1 MAKQN
6 IGKASSKIVSTAS
19 SSAPA
24 SGQGS
29 HPDYKIDF
37 VRLAP
42 FMGAF
47 TIMLT
52 VAAITLML
60 TKGFNYG
67 IDFAGGTEM
76 QVKFDHAVTA
86 QELRTTLA
94 GAGVAEPNVQSFG
107 GPNEFLIRL
116 GTPEGAD
123 DNIRNQRNNEVLAK
137 VKTALNEKLGLKA
150 EQIGRVDTVGPQV
163 GSDLK
168 KNGMLAAFYSFLVI
182 LIYISVRFDYVY
194 APGAIVC
201 VLHDAIMILGI
212 FSLLGREVNIQIIAS
227 VLTLIGYSMNDTIV
241 TFDRIRETA
250 PIYRDRSLAYI
261 INKAINDML
270 GRTFLTAGA
279 TMLACLG
286 LYLFG
291 GGVIADIA
299 FTLIIG
305 ILIGTY
311 SSIYVAAP
319 MIMVMEKLF
328 PSGALPHTELK
339 HA

>member
-1 MAKQN
+1 MAK
-6 IGKASSKIVSTAS
+6 SKDTFSRVGS
-19 SSAPA
+19 SSASPGV
-24 SGQGS
+24 SGGSS

-47 TIMLT
+47 TIFLT
-52 VAAITLML
+52 IAAITLMM

-76 QVKFDHAVTA
+76 QVKFDHPVSA
-86 QELRTTLA
+86 QELRTTLQS
-94 GAGVAEPNVQSFG
+94 AGVREPNVQSFG
-107 GPNEFLIRL
+107 GANEFLIRL

-123 DNIRNQRNNEVLAK
+123 DNIRNQKNNEVLAK
-137 VKTALNEKLGLKA
+137 VKAALSEKLGLKA

-194 APGAIVC
+194 APGAILC
-201 VLHDAIMILGI
+201 VVHDAIMILGI

-250 PIYRDRSLAYI
+250 PIFRDRSLSYI

-279 TMLACLG
+279 TLLACFG
-286 LYLFG
+286 LYFFG
-291 GGVIADIA
+291 GGVISDIA
-299 FTLIIG
+299 FTLIVG
-305 ILIGTY
+305 IFIGTY

-319 MIMVMEKLF
+319 MIMVMEKIV

>member
-1 MAKQN
+1 MTTNKSIGYFSRGPAK
-6 IGKASSKIVSTAS
+6 
-19 SSAPA
+19 
-24 SGQGS
+24 
-29 HPDYKIDF
+29 HPDYRIDF
-37 VRLAP
+37 VKIAP
-42 FMGAF
+42 IMGILTLF
-47 TIMLT
+47 LTI
-52 VAAITLML
+52 AAIVLIT

-76 QVKFDHAVTA
+76 QVKFDKTVTA
-86 QELRTTLA
+86 EELR
-94 GAGVAEPNVQSFG
+94 GALVESGVQEPGVQSFG
-107 GPNEFLIRL
+107 GENEFLVRI
-116 GTPEGAD
+116 GTPEGKD
-123 DNIRNQRNNEVLAK
+123 ENEQNSKLTATIAK
-137 VKTALNEKLGLKA
+137 VKETLTKKFGIAPEG
-150 EQIGRVDTVGPQV
+150 IRRVDTVGPQV
-163 GSDLK
+163 GADLK

-194 APGAIVC
+194 APGAIIC

-212 FSLLGREVNIQIIAS
+212 YSLLGREVNIQIIAS

-250 PIYRDRSLAYI
+250 PEHRDRSLAYI
-261 INKAINDML
+261 INKSINDML

-286 LYLFG
+286 LYFFG
-291 GGVIADIA
+291 GGVISDIA

-319 MIMVMEKLF
+319 SIMVMEKIA

>member
-1 MAKQN
+1 MAKSNQVPAKKSQ
-6 IGKASSKIVSTAS
+6 GAVSASSA
-19 SSAPA
+19 
-24 SGQGS
+24 
-29 HPDYKIDF
+29 HPDFKIDF

-42 FMGAF
+42 FMGF
-47 TIMLT
+47 MTLILT
-52 VAAITLML
+52 VVAIAFITL
-60 TKGFNYG
+60 KGFNYG

-76 QVKFDHAVTA
+76 QVKFDKTTTA
-86 QELRTTLA
+86 EQVRKTLEE
-94 GAGVAEPNVQSFG
+94 AGVKEPNVQSFG
-107 GPNEFLIRL
+107 GENEFLIRL
-116 GTPEGAD
+116 GTPDAPDE
-123 DNIRNQRNNEVLAK
+123 NTQNKRNNETLAK
-137 VKTALNEKLGLKA
+137 VKEALTSKLGLTA
-150 EQIGRVDTVGPQV
+150 EGLRRVDTVGPQV
-163 GSDLK
+163 GHDLK

-194 APGAIVC
+194 APGAIIC

-212 FSLLGREVNIQIIAS
+212 FSVLGREVNIQIMAS
-227 VLTLIGYSMNDTIV
+227 ILTLIGYSMNDTIV

-250 PIYRDRSLAYI
+250 PQFREKSLAYI

-286 LYLFG
+286 LYFFG

-299 FTLIIG
+299 FTLIVG
-305 ILIGTY
+305 IVIGTY

-319 MIMVMEKLF
+319 SIMVMEKIV